1 VLREEER
8 EGVWCT
14 WRGGRRGPTTDSY
27 AGTVEAAVDR
37 ERTGERGG
45 TREPCVENVGRPGK
59 KGNGP
64 GPRENSVG
72 FLINR
77 FFKLSQI

>member
-1 VLREEER
+1 V
-8 EGVWCT
+8 
-14 WRGGRRGPTTDSY
+14 RGATD
-27 AGTVEAAVDR
+27 AATGW

-45 TREPCVENVGRPGK
+45 VRGPHVQNVGQTGK

-72 FLINR
+72 FLIN
-77 FFKLSQI
+77 

>member
-1 VLREEER
+1 VKRG
-8 EGVWCT
+8 GVRCT
-14 WRGGRRGPTTDSY
+14 WRKGRQGPTASSC
-27 AGTVEAAVDR
+27 AGTVEAATGR
-37 ERTGERGG
+37 ERTVEWGGARG
-45 TREPCVENVGRPGK
+45 PHVENVGWPGK

-77 FFKLSQI
+77 FLKLT

>member
-1 VLREEER
+1 MMRAKEKKRE
-8 EGVWCT
+8 
-14 WRGGRRGPTTDSY
+14 RGGGSSPRGAQEDGARWPAVVRGATD
-27 AGTVEAAVDR
+27 AATGW

-45 TREPCVENVGRPGK
+45 VRGPHVQNVGQTGK

-72 FLINR
+72 FLIN
-77 FFKLSQI
+77 

>member
-1 VLREEER
+1 MTRAKEKKRERGSGLRGAQEDGAR
-8 EGVWCT
+8 W
-14 WRGGRRGPTTDSY
+14 P
-27 AGTVEAAVDR
+27 AAVRGATDAVTGR

-45 TREPCVENVGRPGK
+45 VRGPHVQNVGQMGK

-72 FLINR
+72 FLIN
-77 FFKLSQI
+77 

>member
-1 VLREEER
+1 MSKGL
-8 EGVWCT
+8 
-14 WRGGRRGPTTDSY
+14 
-27 AGTVEAAVDR
+27 AGFRSGKSADAAEVAAGR

-45 TREPCVENVGRPGK
+45 VRGPHVQNVGQTGK

-72 FLINR
+72 FLIN
-77 FFKLSQI
+77 